1 MESGR
6 RGTPDLA
13 APKRT
18 SDLELA
24 LNILAEY
31 ERLRPERERQ
41 EAQRQRDL
49 EARYP
54 GYEPGDTGNTVQWA
68 YNRDTQRFMIAW
80 VGDRPRWPGGSRSY
94 TKKQEVAGTVQ

>member
-24 LNILAEY
+24 LNRFAEY

-41 EAQRQRDL
+41 EAQRQQDP
-49 EARYP
+49 EALYP
-54 GYEPGDTGNTVQWA
+54 GYESGDTGNSEW
-68 YNRDTQRFMIAW
+68 
-80 VGDRPRWPGGSRSY
+80 GY
-94 TKKQEVAGTVQ
+94 TAVYDCVFW